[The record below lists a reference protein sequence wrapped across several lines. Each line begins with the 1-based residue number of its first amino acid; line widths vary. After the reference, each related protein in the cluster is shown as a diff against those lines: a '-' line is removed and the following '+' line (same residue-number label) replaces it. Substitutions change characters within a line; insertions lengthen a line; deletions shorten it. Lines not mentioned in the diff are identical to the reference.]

1 MSNKLAR
8 DYYTQLH
15 NLLTLW
21 GYEIS
26 LRTGDTIRVM
36 RPGVDGSGLA
46 GSRHWD
52 MDQWIREL
60 KAQDEW
66 IARGGD
72 RVRIRRPPAYHALPP
87 GMDIT

>member
-8 DYYTQLH
+8 DYYTQLN

-21 GYEIS
+21 GYALS
-26 LRTGDTIRVM
+26 LQVGPTIKVHKT
-36 RPGVDGSGLA
+36 GVDGSGLA

-52 MDQWIREL
+52 IDQWIREL
-60 KAQDEW
+60 KAHDEW

-72 RVRIRRPPAYHALPP
+72 RVHIRRPPPYKYKTARQW
-87 GMDIT
+87 T